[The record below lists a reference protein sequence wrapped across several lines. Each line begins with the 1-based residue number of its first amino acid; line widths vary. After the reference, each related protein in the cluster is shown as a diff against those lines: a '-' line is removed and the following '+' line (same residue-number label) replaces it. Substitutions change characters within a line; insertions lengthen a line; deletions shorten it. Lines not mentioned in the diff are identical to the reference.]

1 MSVEVS
7 SEQDYAYAEVLEIL
21 SFTHISLVEKV
32 PNKLISIFKNN
43 ALSTYEYH
51 LNRNIPLED
60 QELSQETATLL
71 TLISL
76 NYWCSPEEKKE
87 LQKILIEN
95 ENAEKQELEEKY
107 NINNLFSNPKT
118 DIQEIE
124 ASEEKTTTETFEESN
139 LPIDTTQLP
148 WYKKIIIKL
157 NEIISKIIKK

>member
-7 SEQDYAYAEVLEIL
+7 SEQAYAYAEVLEIL

-51 LNRNIPLED
+51 LDRNIPLED

>member
-7 SEQDYAYAEVLEIL
+7 SEQAYAYAEVLEIL

-51 LNRNIPLED
+51 LDRNIPLED

-95 ENAEKQELEEKY
+95 ENAEKLELEEKY
-107 NINNLFSNPKT
+107 NVNNLFSNQKT
-118 DIQEIE
+118 KTTEIE
-124 ASEEKTTTETFEESN
+124 YSEEKNTAETFNESN

-148 WYKKIIIKL
+148 WYKKVIIKL

>member
-7 SEQDYAYAEVLEIL
+7 SEQAYAYAEVLEIL

-32 PNKLISIFKNN
+32 PSKLISIFKNN

-157 NEIISKIIKK
+157 NEIIAKIIKK

>member
-7 SEQDYAYAEVLEIL
+7 SEQAYAYAEVLEIL
-21 SFTHISLVEKV
+21 SFTHISLVGKV

-51 LNRNIPLED
+51 LDRNIPLED

>member
-1 MSVEVS
+1 MSVEIS
-7 SEQDYAYAEVLEIL
+7 SEQAYAYAEILEIL

-51 LNRNIPLED
+51 LDRNIPLED

-87 LQKILIEN
+87 LQTILIEN

>member
-7 SEQDYAYAEVLEIL
+7 SEQAYAYAEVLEIL

-51 LNRNIPLED
+51 LDRNIPLED

-124 ASEEKTTTETFEESN
+124 ASEEKTTTKTFEESN

>member
-7 SEQDYAYAEVLEIL
+7 SEQAYAYAEVLEIL
-21 SFTHISLVEKV
+21 SFTHISLIEKV
-32 PNKLISIFKNN
+32 PKKLISIFKNN

-51 LNRNIPLED
+51 LDKTIPLED

-76 NYWCSPEEKKE
+76 NYWCTPEEKKE
-87 LQKILIEN
+87 LQQILIEN
-95 ENAEKQELEEKY
+95 ENTENAEIEEKY
-107 NINNLFSNPKT
+107 NVNNLFSNLKT
-118 DIQEIE
+118 ELNE
-124 ASEEKTTTETFEESN
+124 STSSEEKSTTETFEESN

-148 WYKKIIIKL
+148 WYKKLIIKL

>member
-7 SEQDYAYAEVLEIL
+7 SEQAYAYAEVLEIL

-51 LNRNIPLED
+51 LDRNIPLED

-95 ENAEKQELEEKY
+95 ENAEKLELEEKY
-107 NINNLFSNPKT
+107 NVNNLFSNQKT
-118 DIQEIE
+118 ETTEIE
-124 ASEEKTTTETFEESN
+124 YSEEKNTAETFNESN

-148 WYKKIIIKL
+148 WYKKVIIKL

>member
-7 SEQDYAYAEVLEIL
+7 SDQAYAFAEILEIL

-32 PNKLISIFKNN
+32 PNKLISIFRNN

-51 LNRNIPLED
+51 LDRNIPLED

-87 LQKILIEN
+87 LQQILIEN
-95 ENAEKQELEEKY
+95 EKNQNAELEEKY
-107 NINNLFSNPKT
+107 NVNNLFSNPKT
-118 DIQEIE
+118 ELNE
-124 ASEEKTTTETFEESN
+124 STSSEEKSTIETFEESN

-148 WYKKIIIKL
+148 WYKKIIIKI

>member
-7 SEQDYAYAEVLEIL
+7 SEQAYAYAEVLEIL

-32 PNKLISIFKNN
+32 PNKLISILKNN

-51 LNRNIPLED
+51 LNRHIPLEN

-76 NYWCSPEEKKE
+76 NYWCTPEEKKE
-87 LQKILIEN
+87 LQQVLIEN
-95 ENAEKQELEEKY
+95 EKTEKLELEEKY
-107 NINNLFSNPKT
+107 NVNNLFSNQKT
-118 DIQEIE
+118 ELQEIE
-124 ASEEKTTTETFEESN
+124 SSEEKITNNNYEEKN
-139 LPIDTTQLP
+139 LPIDLKRLP
-148 WYKKIIIKL
+148 WYKKVIIKL

>member
-7 SEQDYAYAEVLEIL
+7 SEQAYAYAEVLEIL

-51 LNRNIPLED
+51 LDRNIPLED

-148 WYKKIIIKL
+148 WYKKIFMIL

>member
-7 SEQDYAYAEVLEIL
+7 SEQAYAYAEVLEIL

-51 LNRNIPLED
+51 LDRTIPLEN
-60 QELSQETATLL
+60 QELSEETATLL
-71 TLISL
+71 TIISL
-76 NYWCSPEEKKE
+76 NYWCTPEEKKE
-87 LQKILIEN
+87 LQQILIEN
-95 ENAEKQELEEKY
+95 EKEEKLELEEKY
-107 NINNLFSNPKT
+107 NINNIFNNQKT
-118 DIQEIE
+118 EIQKIE
-124 ASEEKTTTETFEESN
+124 SSEEKTTTKTFNESN

-148 WYKKIIIKL
+148 WYKKVIIKL

>member
-7 SEQDYAYAEVLEIL
+7 SEQAYAYAEVLEIL

>member
-7 SEQDYAYAEVLEIL
+7 SEQSYAYAEVLEIL

-51 LNRNIPLED
+51 LDRNIPLED

-107 NINNLFSNPKT
+107 NINNLFSNQKT

>member
-7 SEQDYAYAEVLEIL
+7 SEQAYAYAEVLEIL

-107 NINNLFSNPKT
+107 NINNLFINPKT

>member
-7 SEQDYAYAEVLEIL
+7 SEQAYAYAEVLEIL

-32 PNKLISIFKNN
+32 PKKLISIFKNN

-51 LNRNIPLED
+51 LDRTIPLEN

-95 ENAEKQELEEKY
+95 EKEEKLELEEKY
-107 NINNLFSNPKT
+107 NVNNIFNNPKT
-118 DIQEIE
+118 ETQEIE
-124 ASEEKTTTETFEESN
+124 YSEEKTTTEIFEESN

-148 WYKKIIIKL
+148 WYKKVIIKL

>member
-7 SEQDYAYAEVLEIL
+7 SEQAYAFAEVLEIL

-51 LNRNIPLED
+51 LDRTIPLEN
-60 QELSQETATLL
+60 QELSEETATLL
-71 TLISL
+71 TIISL
-76 NYWCSPEEKKE
+76 NYWCTPEEKKE
-87 LQKILIEN
+87 LQQILIEN
-95 ENAEKQELEEKY
+95 EKEEKLELEEKY
-107 NINNLFSNPKT
+107 NINNIFNNQKT
-118 DIQEIE
+118 EIQKIE
-124 ASEEKTTTETFEESN
+124 SSEEKTTTKTFNESN

-148 WYKKIIIKL
+148 WYKKVIIKL

>member
-1 MSVEVS
+1 MSIEIS
-7 SEQDYAYAEVLEIL
+7 SEQAYAYAEVLEIL

-32 PNKLISIFKNN
+32 PKKLISIFKNN
-43 ALSTYEYH
+43 ALSSYEYH
-51 LNRNIPLED
+51 LDRNIPLED

-87 LQKILIEN
+87 LQQVLIEN
-95 ENAEKQELEEKY
+95 ENAEKEEIDEKY

-118 DIQEIE
+118 ELQENTS
-124 ASEEKTTTETFEESN
+124 SEEKSTTETFEESN

-148 WYKKIIIKL
+148 WYKKVIIKL
-157 NEIISKIIKK
+157 NEIISRIIKK

>member
-7 SEQDYAYAEVLEIL
+7 SEQAYAYAEVLEIL

-51 LNRNIPLED
+51 LDRNIPLED

-87 LQKILIEN
+87 LQK
-95 ENAEKQELEEKY
+95 
-107 NINNLFSNPKT
+107 SR
-118 DIQEIE
+118 
-124 ASEEKTTTETFEESN
+124 
-139 LPIDTTQLP
+139 
-148 WYKKIIIKL
+148 KIRAWR
-157 NEIISKIIKK
+157 KI